1 MLGVFRSGK
10 IAEPA
15 SRDTRTF
22 CARGAL
28 RAAIFGEIGSVRR
41 DAKPPGARAR
51 HCGSAGG
58 RAEPFEAFGA
68 RIVRLV
74 EHLRAVDHRFCGAA
88 RKRLDFNLSAMLRLV
103 ALRYT

>member
-1 MLGVFRSGK
+1 MCAWSVGV
-10 IAEPA
+10 
-15 SRDTRTF
+15 
-22 CARGAL
+22 
-28 RAAIFGEIGSVRR
+28 
-41 DAKPPGARAR
+41 R
-51 HCGSAGG
+51 HSKKLVLERVVSHGTLQVVVSTAGG

-88 RKRLDFNLSAMLRLV
+88 RKRLDYNLSAMLRLV